1 MTVTAR
7 IVLMLL
13 IPGVCAFAQRHRFP
27 TQYDDHFRKYTKRFF
42 GVAFD
47 WRVFKAQA
55 LAESNLTPDAS
66 SHVGAFGLMQLMP
79 STFQEIQTKNPEFDR
94 IDDPQW
100 NIAAG
105 IFYNRK
111 LWMRF
116 NDQENS
122 GERLHFTFGSYNAG
136 PTRIL
141 KAQSVADRDSLDSH
155 IWESVAAV
163 APKIPNWRYRETLGY
178 VRKIDSLHA
187 MLLLL
192 GGR

>member
-1 MTVTAR
+1 MR
-7 IVLMLL
+7 ITSRVLMLL
-13 IPGVCAFAQRHRFP
+13 VVSHLVAFSQHHRFP
-27 TQYDDHFRKYTKRFF
+27 TQYDDHFRKYTKRYF
-42 GVAFD
+42 GVGFD

-55 LAESNLTPDAS
+55 VAESNLTPDAS

-79 STFQEIQTKNPEFDR
+79 STFQEIRTKNPEFER

-111 LWMRF
+111 LWLRF
-116 NDQENS
+116 EDQENT
-122 GERLHFTFGSYNAG
+122 GERLRFTFGSYNAG

-141 KAQSVADRDSLDSH
+141 KAQSVAVDDSLDCH
-155 IWESVAAV
+155 VWENVATV
-163 APKIPNWRYRETLGY
+163 APKIPNWRYKETLGY

-187 MLLLL
+187 LLLL
-192 GGR
+192 PARR